1 MKFQRLANK
10 NHKSPSDILIDRLTT
25 LFQVYNGIHSPGA
38 TKDIPSSCNR
48 QTSILVNQ
56 KLHPLAL
63 TLVDQFENG
72 RNRDPVYTELI
83 EQNCD

>member
-10 NHKSPSDILIDRLTT
+10 NHKSPSDILIVRLTT

-38 TKDIPSSCNR
+38 TKDM
-48 QTSILVNQ
+48 
-56 KLHPLAL
+56 KLHPLV

-72 RNRDPVYTELI
+72 RSRDPVYTELI